1 MPNKETVE
9 SEQSLVATSHPRTVE
24 IPAAL
29 PVRLQTLDLARHI
42 AIAPD
47 GKRYIVATFD
57 DTRLGRDY
65 VTAIYPQQ
73 GGYLTLIRLVISEIS
88 SGTQEQAMQLHL
100 AQIHMVQQGKL
111 SEFIKSHRR

>member
-9 SEQSLVATSHPRTVE
+9 SEQSLVAASHSRTIE
-24 IPAAL
+24 TLAAL

-57 DTRLGRDY
+57 DTRLERGY

-73 GGYLTLIRLVISEIS
+73 NGYLTLIRLLVSEMS
-88 SGTQEQAMQLHL
+88 SEKPEQAMQLHL
-100 AQIHMVQQGKL
+100 AQIQMIQQGKL
-111 SEFIKSHRR
+111 NEFIKSHHR